1 MAERSRGRELT
12 RELLIGSAHPALS
25 GHFPGNPVVPG
36 ALLLDE
42 VLHAIEAL
50 HGPSGTAAAPQGWQI
65 EVVKFLHTVRP
76 EQRLRLKLHTEPRG
90 EQARY
95 AFEIEAA
102 DRIVVRGHVVA
113 VGAGAHS
120 ALGAT
125 VAAPGKPVESGE
137 SAEPGE
143 RGTQG
148 WRDRPERGNAL
159 LLRWMAAVSLRLGRP
174 VARVLLWPIAA
185 YYFCFAPR
193 ASAAMN
199 SYLRRALDR
208 RPTARDRMRLILSF
222 ANTIHDR
229 LWLLRERGELFDIT
243 LEGESVVREA
253 VGSGGAFL
261 LGAHMGS
268 FEVLRLVGRRQG
280 FTVAISM
287 YEAQARRL
295 NALLDALAPSE
306 TLEIIPVGH
315 LDSMLRMRAA
325 LEQGHL
331 VGVLA
336 DRQFGPEPTLAV
348 RFLGATAYFPVNPM
362 RLAAILRRRAVFM
375 LGLYR
380 GANRYHVVFEPLA
393 DFTDVTPA
401 QRPAA
406 IEAAVQRYAQLL
418 ERRCRSDPY
427 NWFNFFEF
435 WPATQRAAEGAG
447 TPAAGPAR

>member
-1 MAERSRGRELT
+1 MSELT
-12 RELLIGSAHPALS
+12 RELLIDAAHPALS
-25 GHFPGNPVVPG
+25 GHFPGNPVIPG

-42 VLHAIEAL
+42 LLHAIEELYAR
-50 HGPSGTAAAPQGWQI
+50 PGTATAPQGWQL
-65 EVVKFLHTVRP
+65 EVVKFLQSARP
-76 EQRLRLKLHTEPRG
+76 GQRLRLALRAEPRG

-95 AFEIEAA
+95 AFQIEAT
-102 DRIVVRGHVVA
+102 DQIIVRGHVVA
-113 VGAGAHS
+113 IGASAQPGTQPGGAQPDT
-120 ALGAT
+120 A
-125 VAAPGKPVESGE
+125 KD
-137 SAEPGE
+137 
-143 RGTQG
+143 QG

-159 LLRWMAAVSLRLGRP
+159 LLRWMASVSLRLGRP
-174 VARVLLWPIAA
+174 VGRVLLWPIAA
-185 YYFCFAPR
+185 YYFCFTPR
-193 ASAAMN
+193 ASSAMD
-199 SYLRRALDR
+199 SYLRRALER
-208 RPTARDRMRLILSF
+208 APTGRDRMRLILSF

-229 LWLLRERGELFDIT
+229 LWLLRERGERFDIT

-261 LGAHMGS
+261 MGAHMGS

-287 YEAQARRL
+287 YEAQAARL

-306 TLEIIPVGH
+306 KLEIIPVGR
-315 LDSMLRMRAA
+315 LDSMLRIRAA

-336 DRQFGPEPTLAV
+336 DRLFGSEPTLSV
-348 RFLGATAYFPVNPM
+348 PFLGAIARFPVNPM
-362 RLAAILRRRAVFM
+362 RLAAILRRRVVFM

-380 GANRYHVVFEPLA
+380 GDNRYHVIFEPLA
-393 DFTDVTPA
+393 DFTNVTPA

-418 ERRCRSDPY
+418 ERRCRTDPY

-435 WPATQRAAEGAG
+435 WPTTQHPTQAADTPTAG
-447 TPAAGPAR
+447 HLP